1 MQLGARPPCL
11 KRFHILG
18 TCLQM
23 LSSRLSSLVEVEML
37 PAIVHSMTSFESRSF
52 QLYAIFLQGLVGDLI
67 YYSQQRSSCFVS
79 QPICYSAR
87 SFLLLEHLQ
96 RHHLIHSLF
105 RSDIPQHY
113 PTLLVMLV
121 EHLCY
126 HCARRPWPLAH
137 TSRLQ
142 PLQQACQ
149 LH

>member
-1 MQLGARPPCL
+1 MQLGARPLCL
-11 KRFHILG
+11 KRCHILE
-18 TCLQM
+18 TCLQV
-23 LSSRLSSLVEVEML
+23 LSSRLLSLAELEML
-37 PAIVHSMTSFESRSF
+37 PTTVHSMSWFESRSF
-52 QLYAIFLQGLVGDLI
+52 QLYATFLQELVGDLI

-79 QPICYSAR
+79 QPTCYSAR
-87 SFLLLEHLQ
+87 RFLLLEHLH

-137 TSRLQ
+137 TSSWQ

>member
-1 MQLGARPPCL
+1 MQLGARPLCL
-11 KRFHILG
+11 KSFRILG
-18 TCLQM
+18 TYLQVI
-23 LSSRLSSLVEVEML
+23 SSIILSLVEVEIL
-37 PAIVHSMTSFESRSF
+37 PTIAHSMSSFQSRSI
-52 QLYAIFLQGLVGDLI
+52 QLYAIFLQELVGDLI

-79 QPICYSAR
+79 QPTCYSAR